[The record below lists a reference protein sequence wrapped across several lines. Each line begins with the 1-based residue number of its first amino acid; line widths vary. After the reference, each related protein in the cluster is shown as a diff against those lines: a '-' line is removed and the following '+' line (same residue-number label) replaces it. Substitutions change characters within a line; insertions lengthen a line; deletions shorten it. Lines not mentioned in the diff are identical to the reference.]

1 MEDLY
6 TEYIGLTSNKVRN
19 VVERELV
26 RRFAESIG
34 DNHPIYIDEEIGKKS
49 RYGTNIAPPTFPRVL
64 RSGYIEGLKLPLK
77 GLIHGEQ
84 IYHYERPLLVGE
96 EVYCYSKIEDYYDKE
111 GSTGKMGFLKM
122 TRYGEDSDGKL
133 IFTEESI
140 TIITE
145 TVRRSLNV

>member
-1 MEDLY
+1 MYKD
-6 TEYIGLTSNKVRN
+6 YIGLTSNKVRS
-19 VVERELV
+19 VIERELV

-34 DNHPIYIDEEIGKKS
+34 DSHPIYIDEETGKNS
-49 RYGTNIAPPTFPRVL
+49 RFGTNIAPPTFPRVL
-64 RSGYIEGLKLPLK
+64 RSGSIDGLKLPSK

-96 EVYCYSKIEDYYDKE
+96 EVFCYSKIEDYYEKE

-122 TRYGEDSDGKL
+122 KRYGEDAEGNL

>member
-1 MEDLY
+1 MY
-6 TEYIGLTSNKVRN
+6 TKYIGLTSNKERN
-19 VVERELV
+19 VVEKELV
-26 RRFAESIG
+26 RRFADSIG
-34 DNHPIYIDEEIGKKS
+34 DHHPIYTDEQVGKQS

-64 RSGYIEGLKLPLK
+64 RSGSIEELTLPLN

-96 EVYCYSKIEDYYDKE
+96 EVYCYSKIEDYYEKE

-122 TRYGEDSDGKL
+122 KRYGEDSNGRL

>member
-1 MEDLY
+1 MFSK
-6 TEYIGLTSNKVRN
+6 YIGLTSNKVKN

-34 DNHPIYIDEEIGKKS
+34 DQHPIYTDEEYGKKS
-49 RYGTNIAPPTFPRVL
+49 RYGGNIAPPTYPRVL
-64 RSGYIEGLKLPLK
+64 RSGTIEELKLPLA

-84 IYHYERPLLVGE
+84 IYHYVRPLLVGE
-96 EVYCYSKIEDYYDKE
+96 EVYCYSKIEDYYEKE

-122 TRYGEDSDGKL
+122 KKYGEDQNGQL

-145 TVRRSLNV
+145 AKRRSLKA

>member
-1 MEDLY
+1 MYKD
-6 TEYIGLTSNKVRN
+6 YIGLTSNKVKS

-26 RRFAESIG
+26 RRFADSIG
-34 DNHPIYIDEEIGKKS
+34 DNHPIYIDEETGKHS
-49 RYGTNIAPPTFPRVL
+49 RFGTNIAPPTFPRVL
-64 RSGYIEGLKLPLK
+64 RSGSIDGLKLPLK

-84 IYHYERPLLVGE
+84 IYHYVRPLLVGE
-96 EVYCYSKIEDYYDKE
+96 EIYCYSKIEDYYEKE
-111 GSTGKMGFLKM
+111 GTTGKMGFLKM
-122 TRYGEDSDGKL
+122 KRYGEDSNGQL

>member
-1 MEDLY
+1 MY
-6 TEYIGLTSNKVRN
+6 KKYIGLTSKKVAN

-34 DNHPIYIDEEIGKKS
+34 DNHPIYIDEETGKQS
-49 RYGTNIAPPTFPRVL
+49 RYGANIAPPTFPRVF
-64 RSGYIEGLKLPLK
+64 RSGSIDGLKLPLK

-84 IYHYERPLLVGE
+84 IYHYERPLIVGE
-96 EVYCYSKIEDYYDKE
+96 EVFCYSKIEDYYEKE

-122 TRYGEDSDGKL
+122 KRYGEDSNGQI

>member
-1 MEDLY
+1 MY
-6 TEYIGLTSNKVRN
+6 KEYIGHTSKKVAN

-34 DNHPIYIDEEIGKKS
+34 DNHPIYIDEETGKQS
-49 RYGTNIAPPTFPRVL
+49 RYGANIAPPTFPRVF
-64 RSGYIEGLKLPLK
+64 RSGSIEGLKLPLK

-84 IYHYERPLLVGE
+84 IYHYERPLIVGE
-96 EVYCYSKIEDYYDKE
+96 EVFCYSKIEDYYEKE

-122 TRYGEDSDGKL
+122 KRYGEDSNGQI

>member
-1 MEDLY
+1 MY
-6 TEYIGLTSNKVRN
+6 KEYIGITSNKVRN

-26 RRFAESIG
+26 RRFAESVG
-34 DNHPIYIDEEIGKKS
+34 DNHPIYIDEETGKQS
-49 RYGTNIAPPTFPRVL
+49 RYGTNIAPPTFPRVF
-64 RSGYIEGLKLPLK
+64 RSGSIEGLKLPLK

-96 EVYCYSKIEDYYDKE
+96 EIYCYSKIEDYYEKE

-122 TRYGEDSDGKL
+122 KRYCEDGNGQI

>member
-1 MEDLY
+1 MY
-6 TEYIGLTSNKVRN
+6 KNFIGLTSSKVKN

-34 DNHPIYIDEEIGKKS
+34 DLHPIYIDEETGKNS
-49 RYGTNIAPPTFPRVL
+49 RYGENIAPVTFPRVFK
-64 RSGYIEGLKLPLK
+64 SGIIEGLKLPNK

-84 IYHYERPLLVGE
+84 IYHYERPLLIGE
-96 EVYCYSKIEDYYDKE
+96 EVYCYSKIEDYYEKE

-122 TRYGEDSDGKL
+122 KRYGEDINGNT

>member
-1 MEDLY
+1 MNMYKES
-6 TEYIGLTSNKVRN
+6 IGLTSSKTRN
-19 VVERELV
+19 VIERELV

-34 DNHPIYIDEEIGKKS
+34 DNHPIYIDEEIGKQS
-49 RYGTNIAPPTFPRVL
+49 RFGTNIAPPTFPRVL
-64 RSGYIEGLKLPLK
+64 RSGSFEGLELPLK

-96 EVYCYSKIEDYYDKE
+96 EVFCYSKIEDYYEKE

-122 TRYGEDSDGKL
+122 KRYGEDPSGQV

-140 TIITE
+140 IIITE

>member
-1 MEDLY
+1 MFKD
-6 TEYIGLTSNKVRN
+6 YIGLTSTKTRN
-19 VVERELV
+19 LIERELV

-34 DNHPIYIDEEIGKKS
+34 DDHPIYIDEEFGKQS
-49 RYGTNIAPPTFPRVL
+49 RFGLNIAPPTFPRVL
-64 RSGYIEGLKLPLK
+64 RSGSIEGLKLPLK

-96 EVYCYSKIEDYYDKE
+96 EVFCYSKIEDYYEKE
-111 GSTGKMGFLKM
+111 GSMGKMGFLKM
-122 TRYGEDSDGKL
+122 KRYGEDSHGRL